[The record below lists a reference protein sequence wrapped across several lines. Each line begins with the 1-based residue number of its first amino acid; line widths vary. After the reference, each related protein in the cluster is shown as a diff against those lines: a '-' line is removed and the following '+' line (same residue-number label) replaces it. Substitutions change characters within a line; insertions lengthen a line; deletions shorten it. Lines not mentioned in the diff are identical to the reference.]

1 MVVDPDEGGLAPV
14 RNCNY
19 CNTHRHCTVF
29 DHPTTP
35 ERRTESFETVGAMAE
50 NSSWERETIRASLLL
65 GCWNGLWLPF
75 VACVEN

>member
-1 MVVDPDEGGLAPV
+1 MVVDPDEGGPAPV

-19 CNTHRHCTVF
+19 CNTPRHCIVF

-50 NSSWERETIRASLLL
+50 SSLWERETIRAKLASL
-65 GCWNGLWLPF
+65 GNGLWLLKDGF
-75 VACVEN
+75 LRL